1 MATTIQEIATVYG
14 VAVED
19 VAVRVAFTTHLSVN
33 QKALCGIFDNNK
45 FPELAGVKMPT
56 HLDKFGHEGQCK
68 SCLKILN
75 KKMGA

>member
-19 VAVRVAFTTHLSVN
+19 VAVRVEFSTHLYISNKTLCGRVAFTDLM
-33 QKALCGIFDNNK
+33 FD
-45 FPELAGVKMPT
+45 GVKLPT
-56 HLDKFGHEGQCK
+56 HANTFENGQLCK
-68 SCLKILN
+68 TCHKNLN